1 VEWAMVGNWAIKGEY
16 NYLDFGTRTVTL
28 IDRDL
33 DPTSVSVRQ
42 TVNEF
47 KFGGNYRFAAPFQSL
62 YY

>member
-1 VEWAMVGNWAIKGEY
+1 
-16 NYLDFGTRTVTL
+16 L